1 MSLKNASLS
10 IKSSLLVTEAIL
22 IEIEANFVAPSFVLS
37 LKFDIDLLFLNYG
50 SLERQVTSF
59 KENLCSCVM
68 FTICWTMET
77 VVGFCNSHN
86 MSLYNFI
93 SQSPPT
99 INAAASSITCR

>member
-68 FTICWTMET
+68 FTIC
-77 VVGFCNSHN
+77 
-86 MSLYNFI
+86 
-93 SQSPPT
+93 T
-99 INAAASSITCR
+99 IYKNDLLIDEPINIPSSCQVLLK